1 MKISR
6 IYRLL
11 RLITMLQS
19 GRSYTVA
26 QLAEE
31 LAVSRRTV
39 FRDMNVLE
47 MARIPYYYDRD
58 EGTYRINHFFFM
70 PPVNLTLS
78 EALAMMVSAGRGG
91 SAAGPLAAA
100 RARGALKIES
110 VLPEAVRDYL
120 GTIMDRLSMVPPP
133 SARHK
138 GLEDM
143 FDRLAAAVVDRKVC
157 RIVYISFHEHK
168 QIITTVEP
176 AKLMFISRAWY
187 MIGYS
192 RRHRQRR
199 TFKLGRIKKLTVLNK
214 AFDPA
219 DHAENDNGKDF
230 GDAWCMI
237 PEGKLYDI
245 HLRFSPRVAGNVAE
259 VNWHHSQR
267 VEWNDDGAID
277 FHVRV
282 DGLGEITWW
291 ILGYGDQV
299 RVISP
304 AGLAR
309 RVASVAKKVA
319 AQYACPKGAGARM

>member
-1 MKISR
+1 MKVSR

-31 LAVSRRTV
+31 LDVSRRTV
-39 FRDMNVLE
+39 FRDLNVLE
-47 MARIPYYYDRD
+47 MARIPYYFDRD
-58 EGTYRINHFFFM
+58 AKTYRINHFFFLS
-70 PPVNLTLS
+70 PVNLTLP
-78 EALAMMVSAGRGG
+78 EALAMMVSAGRGKG
-91 SAAGPLAAA
+91 AASGPLVAA
-100 RARGALKIES
+100 RARGALKLES
-110 VLPEAVRDYL
+110 VLPQAVRDYL
-120 GTIMDRLSMVPPP
+120 GTIMDRLAMVPPA
-133 SARHK
+133 SARHE
-138 GLEDM
+138 GLEGM
-143 FDRLAAAVVDRKVC
+143 FDRLAGAVAEKKVC
-157 RIVYISFHEHK
+157 RIVYISFHERR
-168 QIITTVEP
+168 QITVTVEP
-176 AKLMFISRAWY
+176 ARLMFIGRAWY
-187 MIGYS
+187 MTGYS

-199 TFKLGRIKKLTVLNK
+199 TFKLGRIKKLTVLTRT
-214 AFDPA
+214 FDPA
-219 DHAENDNGKDF
+219 DHAEPEGGDF

-237 PEGKLYDI
+237 PEGKLYDV
-245 HLRFSPRVAGNVAE
+245 HLRFRPRVAGNVAE

-309 RVASVAKKVA
+309 RVAGVAKKVT
-319 AQYACPKGAGARM
+319 AQYACPGGAGPRR